1 MQTRTLEI
9 GVGLFLLAGLLALLL
24 LALRVS
30 GLSVGNA
37 GDTYKVYA
45 YFDNIAGVTVRGK
58 VTLAGVTIGKV
69 TAVDLDRDSYTGRV
83 TMEINQNVNNLPV
96 DSTASILTAGLLG
109 EKYIGIS
116 VGGDE
121 DVLKDGST
129 IHDTQSALV
138 LEDLIGKFLLNSV
151 NKDEAKSEVFFHADS
166 SASRPAGVPGGFPAA
181 FHGGADPQQVV
192 QGTVDELLSDIKANK
207 AAYKADPQKLY
218 ATLDRILGRWSMP
231 RASPRA

>member
-30 GLSVGNA
+30 GLSA
-37 GDTYKVYA
+37 SSSGDTYKVYA
-45 YFDNIAGVTVRGK
+45 NFDNIAGLTVRSK
-58 VTLAGVTIGKV
+58 VTMAGVTIGKV

-83 TMEINQNVNNLPV
+83 TLELDSSVDNLPV

-116 VGGDE
+116 VGGE
-121 DVLKDGST
+121 EEVLKDGGR
-129 IHDTQSALV
+129 IRDTQSSLV

-151 NKDEAKSEVFFHADS
+151 NKEA
-166 SASRPAGVPGGFPAA
+166 
-181 FHGGADPQQVV
+181 
-192 QGTVDELLSDIKANK
+192 N
-207 AAYKADPQKLY
+207 
-218 ATLDRILGRWSMP
+218 
-231 RASPRA
+231 

>member
-37 GDTYKVYA
+37 GDIYKVYA

-151 NKDEAKSEVFFHADS
+151 NKDEAK
-166 SASRPAGVPGGFPAA
+166 
-181 FHGGADPQQVV
+181 
-192 QGTVDELLSDIKANK
+192 K
-207 AAYKADPQKLY
+207 
-218 ATLDRILGRWSMP
+218 
-231 RASPRA
+231 

>member
-30 GLSVGNA
+30 GITA
-37 GDTYKVYA
+37 GHTDSYKLYA
-45 YFDNIAGVTVRGK
+45 YFDNIAGLTVRSK

-138 LEDLIGKFLLNSV
+138 LEDLIGKFLLNTV
-151 NKDEAKSEVFFHADS
+151 NKE
-166 SASRPAGVPGGFPAA
+166 
-181 FHGGADPQQVV
+181 
-192 QGTVDELLSDIKANK
+192 
-207 AAYKADPQKLY
+207 
-218 ATLDRILGRWSMP
+218 
-231 RASPRA
+231 